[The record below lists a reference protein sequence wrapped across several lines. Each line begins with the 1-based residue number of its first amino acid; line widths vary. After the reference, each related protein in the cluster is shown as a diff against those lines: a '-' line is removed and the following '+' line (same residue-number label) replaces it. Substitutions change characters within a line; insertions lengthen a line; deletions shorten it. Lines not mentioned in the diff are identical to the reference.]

1 MGKNIVVIIL
11 MFALIVYGSCIFV
24 LPKLTVFQEIAA
36 ILILSKAID
45 CFLFLCNTT
54 KE

>member
-1 MGKNIVVIIL
+1 MGKNIVVILIML
-11 MFALIVYGSCIFV
+11 ALIIFGSFILS

-45 CFLFLCNTT
+45 CFLFLCNTV